1 MDINM
6 LNNAINSLG
15 RQLSNIQTQLTTRAE
30 DPDLPSA
37 KDVATQVRL
46 IQAIDKL
53 QKMVARMKKE
63 EEQEAAKPVP
73 QRYSDPAPYGAA
85 TMERY
90 MYLLKEHNAARR
102 DDVVVVEG
110 KEQNRRWMIYN
121 IFQYLLPE
129 EERMYIEDLQDFR
142 NRVHMG
148 ELSHKIAAFLNQP
161 RTKAA

>member
-1 MDINM
+1 M
-6 LNNAINSLG
+6 
-15 RQLSNIQTQLTTRAE
+15 REE

-37 KDVATQVRL
+37 KEVATQVCL
-46 IQAIDKL
+46 INAIDKL
-53 QKMVARMKKE
+53 QKMVARLEKE
-63 EEQEAAKPVP
+63 QEKEAAKPAK
-73 QRYSDPAPYGAA
+73 QHYSDPAPYGAA

-129 EERMYIEDLQDFR
+129 AERMYIEDLQDFR

-148 ELSHKIAAFLNQP
+148 ELSHKIAAYLSHRQAM
-161 RTKAA
+161 AA